1 MQSVSLAAAEIQK
14 GAVDVLWLSENDV
27 ARLLSPQKL
36 IDALAGGFRRL
47 ALDAMQAPARPEI
60 RVPGKGFSLAMP
72 AWSEGTNIAVKVV
85 NVFDGN
91 IRLGLPSHLALISL
105 FDAATGMPLCI
116 MDGTHITAMRTA
128 GAAVLAVREL
138 ARPDAAV
145 ATVIGAGVQAR
156 EHLRLLSFARKFREI
171 RLASLIASDAARL
184 AAMFPGV
191 RAVPDAAEAVR
202 GSDVVCLATHS
213 PDPVIDVQWIR
224 PGAHVSSVGYFPPRG
239 ELPVDLPRHHA
250 LFVETAE
257 SFAPPPTGCAELQGI
272 DPRRGTC
279 LGDVLLGRKP
289 GRASTEQI
297 TVYKAMGTAMEDLV
311 CAELVYSEAK
321 KRGIGQTVVL

>member
-1 MQSVSLAAAEIQK
+1 MRSVSPAAAEIQK
-14 GAVDVLWLSENDV
+14 GAVNVLWLSEGDV

-36 IDALAGGFRRL
+36 IDALADGFRRL
-47 ALDAMQAPARPEI
+47 ALGAVQAPARPEI
-60 RVPGKGFSLAMP
+60 RVPGAGFSLAMP
-72 AWSEGTNIAVKVV
+72 AWSEGMNLAVKVV

-91 IRLGLPSHLALISL
+91 IGLGLPSHLALINL
-105 FDAATGMPLCI
+105 FDAATGMPLCV

-128 GAAVLAVREL
+128 GAAVLAAREL
-138 ARPDAAV
+138 ARPDAGV

-156 EHLRLLSFARKFREI
+156 EHLRLLSLARKFREI

-191 RAVPDAAEAVR
+191 CAVPDVAEAVR
-202 GSDVVCLATHS
+202 SSDVVCLATHS
-213 PDPVIDVQWIR
+213 PEPVIDSQWIR
-224 PGAHVSSVGYFPPRG
+224 PGTHVSSVGYFPPHG
-239 ELPVDLPRHHA
+239 ELPADLPRRHA
-250 LFVETAE
+250 LFVETIE

-272 DPRRGTC
+272 DPRHGTC
-279 LGDVLLGRKP
+279 LGDALLGRKP
-289 GRASTEQI
+289 GRSSTEQI

-321 KRGIGQTVVL
+321 KRGIGQTVLL